1 MQADMFENRLDT
13 LRDELKFVRT
23 VVRRFSHDRV
33 LVAAASLSYTSLLA
47 IVPLFAI
54 AFSVMMA
61 FPVFDGVT
69 ERLLSIILSYAAPHI
84 GGELENYVDT
94 FVSNT
99 SQLTVLGVVWL
110 AVTAIMLLS
119 TIESAFNA
127 IWRVEKSRP
136 FGMRLLAYWTTLT
149 LGPLLMGAGLSF
161 STAIFAANNFQT
173 LGMDLSFVRETGL
186 RLLPFFFATAGFTIL
201 YLALPNR
208 RVGLRYALLGAGV
221 AAVMFELLKSGF
233 GFYLAHAGTFE
244 SVYGSLAALPV
255 FLIWMY
261 LVWAVVLFGA
271 IVAAARPEW
280 LASRRA
286 EEFGPLTPARALLRA
301 LQVIGRL
308 LQAGRDGETVSEE
321 TLLDVT
327 SGDGEGLGTV
337 LSRLEEHGV
346 LARTEADEPVIMRDL
361 DGFSVADLYI
371 ALGFGPGA
379 PYRDED
385 DESRWTEPLADLITA
400 YNTARDET
408 MGVMVKDIVATAQAA
423 ETTPRVVRQR
433 P

>member
-1 MQADMFENRLDT
+1 MANYRLDM

-23 VVRRFSHDRV
+23 VVRRFSQDRV
-33 LVAAASLSYTSLLA
+33 LVAASSLSYTSLLA

-61 FPVFDGVT
+61 FPVFDGMT
-69 ERLLSIILSYAAPHI
+69 QQLLSIILSYAAPHI
-84 GGELENYVDT
+84 GGELENYVDR

-99 SQLTVLGVVWL
+99 SELTVLGVIWL

-161 STAIFAANNFQT
+161 STAVFAANNFQT
-173 LGMDLSFVRETGL
+173 LGFDLSIIRETGL
-186 RLLPFFFATAGFTIL
+186 RLLPFIFATAGFTIL

-208 RVGLRYALLGAGV
+208 RVPLRYALLGAGI

-233 GFYLAHAGTFE
+233 GFYLSHAGTFE

-271 IVAAARPEW
+271 IVAATRPEW
-280 LASRRA
+280 LATRRA
-286 EEFGPLTPARALLRA
+286 EAFGPLTPARALLRA
-301 LQVIGRL
+301 LQVIGKL

-321 TLLDVT
+321 ALLDIT
-327 SGDGEGLGTV
+327 AGDGEGLGTV
-337 LSRLEEHGV
+337 LARLEANGV
-346 LARTEADEPVIMRDL
+346 LARTEQDDPVIMRDL
-361 DGFSVADLYI
+361 EGFTIADLYV
-371 ALGFGPGA
+371 ALGYGPGS
-379 PYRDED
+379 PHLDED
-385 DESRWTEPLADLITA
+385 EDPRLAQSLTALIEA
-400 YNTARDET
+400 YNAARNDT
-408 MGVMVKDIVATAQAA
+408 MGTPVKDLVAQLKS
-423 ETTPRVVRQR
+423 EEGLPHVVSERA
-433 P
+433 

>member
-1 MQADMFENRLDT
+1 MDMVESRLDM
-13 LRDELKFVRT
+13 LRDELKFART
-23 VVRRFSHDRV
+23 VVRRFAQDRI
-33 LVAAASLSYTSLLA
+33 LVASASLSYTSLLA

-69 ERLLSIILSYAAPHI
+69 QQLLNIILSYAAPHI
-84 GGELENYVDT
+84 GGELENYVDR

-99 SQLTVLGVVWL
+99 SQLTVLGVVRL

-136 FGMRLLAYWTTLT
+136 FSMRLLAYWTTLT

-161 STAIFAANNFQT
+161 STAVFAANNFQA
-173 LGMDLSFVRETGL
+173 LGVDLSLIRETGL
-186 RLLPFFFATAGFTIL
+186 RLLPFVFATAGFTIL

-221 AAVMFELLKSGF
+221 AAVLFELLKYGF
-233 GFYLAHAGTFE
+233 GLYLTHAGTFE

-271 IVAAARPEW
+271 IVAATRPEW
-280 LASRRA
+280 LAARRA

-301 LQVIGRL
+301 LQVIGML
-308 LQAGRDGETVSEE
+308 LQAGRDGEIVSEG

-327 SGDGEGLGTV
+327 SGDGAGLGNV

-346 LARTEADEPVIMRDL
+346 LARTEEDNPVIMRDL
-361 DGFSVADLYI
+361 DGFTVADLYV
-371 ALGFGPGA
+371 ALGYGPGT
-379 PYRDED
+379 PYRDGDEED
-385 DESRWTEPLADLITA
+385 RWTEPLAELIDA
-400 YNTARDET
+400 YNSARNET
-408 MGVMVKDIVATAQAA
+408 MGVLVKDIVARAQAA
-423 ETTPRVVRQR
+423 KTMPRVVGKNL
-433 P
+433 

>member
-1 MQADMFENRLDT
+1 
-13 LRDELKFVRT
+13 
-23 VVRRFSHDRV
+23 
-33 LVAAASLSYTSLLA
+33 
-47 IVPLFAI
+47 
-54 AFSVMMA
+54 
-61 FPVFDGVT
+61 
-69 ERLLSIILSYAAPHI
+69 
-84 GGELENYVDT
+84 
-94 FVSNT
+94 
-99 SQLTVLGVVWL
+99 
-110 AVTAIMLLS
+110 
-119 TIESAFNA
+119 
-127 IWRVEKSRP
+127 
-136 FGMRLLAYWTTLT
+136 
-149 LGPLLMGAGLSF
+149 MGAGLSF
-161 STAIFAANNFQT
+161 STAVFAANNFQT

-186 RLLPFFFATAGFTIL
+186 RLLPFFFAAAGFTIL

-301 LQVIGRL
+301 LQVIGKL

-361 DGFSVADLYI
+361 EGFSVADLYI

-379 PYRDED
+379 PYRDG
-385 DESRWTEPLADLITA
+385 DEETPWTEPLSDLITA
-400 YNTARDET
+400 YNAARDET
-408 MGVMVKDIVATAQAA
+408 MGVMVKDIVTSAQAA
-423 ETTPRVVRQR
+423 EVPPRVVSGHS
-433 P
+433 